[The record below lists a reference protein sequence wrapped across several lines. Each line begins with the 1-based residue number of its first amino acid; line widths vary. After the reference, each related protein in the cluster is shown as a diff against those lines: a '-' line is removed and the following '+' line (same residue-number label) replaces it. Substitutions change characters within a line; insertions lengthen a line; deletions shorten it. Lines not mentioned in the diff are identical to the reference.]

1 MARNPYFRDYSGEQN
16 VVEDLT
22 VEAIKATGRDMLYIP
37 RNILTKDDL
46 FGDAKLSK
54 FENGC

>member
-22 VEAIKATGRDMLYIP
+22 IEKNNEFCTAGRSFIHFLFNLVMTINSKLMNVEK
-37 RNILTKDDL
+37 
-46 FGDAKLSK
+46 
-54 FENGC
+54 E